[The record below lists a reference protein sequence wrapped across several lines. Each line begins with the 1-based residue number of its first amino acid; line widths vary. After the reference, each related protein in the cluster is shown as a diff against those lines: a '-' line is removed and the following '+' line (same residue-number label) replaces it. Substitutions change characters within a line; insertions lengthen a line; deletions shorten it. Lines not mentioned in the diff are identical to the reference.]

1 MKKLNPYLL
10 AFITAVIMLTSCS
23 KNGTVTPQGATGQP
37 GPTGG
42 TGTTGSTGTTGDPGS
57 STLVNYTLSNSTGI
71 SAFQAIFTLNGVS
84 TLYNFPST
92 GSTTVSVQSGTYTTV
107 TVNPV
112 GSATHK
118 FIMGARTPVVAH
130 YATFNTVI
138 VATGSPDLSL
148 SIQ

>member
-1 MKKLNPYLL
+1 MKKLNVYLL

-42 TGTTGSTGTTGDPGS
+42 TGTTGGTDPSTF
-57 STLVNYTLSNSTGI
+57 VNYTLSNSTGI
-71 SAFQAIFTLNGVS
+71 SAFQATFTLNGVS
-84 TLYNFPST
+84 TSYNFPST
-92 GSTTVSVQSGTYTTV
+92 GSTTVSVPPATYTTV

-112 GSATHK
+112 GSATHR
-118 FIMGARTPVVAH
+118 FTMGARMPVVAH
-130 YATFNTVI
+130 YAAFNTVVI
-138 VATGSPDLSL
+138 TTGSPDLSL